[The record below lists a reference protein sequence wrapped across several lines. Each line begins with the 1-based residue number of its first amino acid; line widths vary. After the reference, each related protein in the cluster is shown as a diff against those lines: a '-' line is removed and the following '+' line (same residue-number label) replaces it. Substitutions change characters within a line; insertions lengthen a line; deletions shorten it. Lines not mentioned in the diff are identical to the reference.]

1 VRRLLL
7 LYPRAWRERY
17 QPEMEAVLDGMPFD
31 LRAALDLVACAADA
45 HLHPLRGGRPRAPLP
60 LQLALLAGLAML
72 AFPPLEDA
80 VEGLPAL
87 HHAGVAYSLAPV
99 AVPLAGAVLG
109 WRARWGLA
117 AWFCALFAVQ
127 GALANGALLS
137 ALPFI
142 AERPLEPIRLAAA
155 GLHPGWFRL
164 LWPFTAAMILGAG
177 ALAALVLR
185 RLGTPWPAGLAIGV
199 ALLASTDIWAVYAFA
214 GPALAFLPGHPHW
227 FRLAWLVDPAQ
238 VLAWGALTAALL
250 RRAGLAWWAG
260 LPAGCV
266 LWLLL
271 SPKFGPGFP
280 PGLVLLGMFLPLWQL
295 PALAWAIV
303 VAGVAVGR
311 GADPAPREAV
321 PC

>member
-1 VRRLLL
+1 
-7 LYPRAWRERY
+7 
-17 QPEMEAVLDGMPFD
+17 MEAVLDGMPFD

-45 HLHPLRGGRPRAPLP
+45 HLHPLRGRRPRVPPPVQFAV
-60 LQLALLAGLAML
+60 LAVVAML

-87 HHAGVAYSLAPV
+87 HHAGLAYSLAPV
-99 AVPLAGAVLG
+99 AVPLVGAFLG
-109 WRARWGLA
+109 WRARWALA
-117 AWFCALFAVQ
+117 TWFCALVALQ
-127 GALANGALLS
+127 GALADGALLL
-137 ALPFI
+137 ALSFV

-164 LWPFTAAMILGAG
+164 LWPFTAAMIAGAG

-185 RLGTPWPAGLAIGV
+185 RLGTPWPVGLGIGV
-199 ALLASTDIWAVYAFA
+199 ALLASTDIWVVYAFA
-214 GPALAFLPGHPHW
+214 RPTLALLPPHPDW
-227 FRLAWLVDPAQ
+227 FRLAWLVPPAQ

-271 SPKFGPGFP
+271 NQKFGPGYPLGLLFP
-280 PGLVLLGMFLPLWQL
+280 GSFLPIWQL

-303 VAGVAVGR
+303 VAGVAGGGR
-311 GADPAPREAV
+311 AEPAPREAV